1 MIEGQELD
9 KKSLLL
15 ITGKSTNWNE
25 LAKDC
30 ICFANSKGGLILIG
44 IEDSEDFPRA
54 NQRINPQLPDKIL
67 RTISQRT
74 INVAIVPEIKTAE
87 NGGEYIEIKVLRN
100 EQAIASTSDGK
111 YYARIADECKP
122 IMPEAIARLAAEKN
136 AFVWEIQTNQKVPGN
151 KIEEQ
156 KLDDFI
162 KAIKNSGRVS
172 NFVKE
177 KTVNELLEYYLF
189 LKGEYLT
196 NLGILWIGQR
206 EDRAILLHAPCIQFI
221 KYNERDEKIKKIV
234 WDDFYLN
241 PVELLNAVLTEIP
254 EWKETIEISDG
265 ILRKNIPFYDEIV
278 IRELIANALVHRVYT
293 MRGDI
298 FINLY
303 PNRLEVHSP
312 GLLPWGVTPKNIIS
326 QSVRRNEH
334 LAKVFYDLRL
344 MEREGSGY
352 DKIYE
357 VLLSEGKQ
365 IPVVEEKSD
374 RVKVTVFSPIFNK
387 EAIRL
392 IEKANTDFPLKQK
405 ELICLGLIALNNSL
419 SAVELANILDVKE
432 KNGMRGWLGKLPR
445 YGLVLSKGKTKGTEY
460 FINPE
465 FLRQLGFKGKTN
477 LKTIEPYRLRELII
491 QDLKVYP
498 NSSIGLIQ
506 ERIGKEIPTRKI
518 RAQLE
523 ELVKKGIVD
532 RQGTFRHTKYFFG
545 KKNIEMQ

>member
-1 MIEGQELD
+1 MIEGHELD

-15 ITGKSTNWNE
+15 ITGKRANWGE

-30 ICFANSKGGLILIG
+30 ICFANSKGGLILVG
-44 IEDSEDFPRA
+44 IEDSENLPLAD
-54 NQRINPQLPDKIL
+54 QRIDPQLPDKIL
-67 RTISQRT
+67 KTISQRT
-74 INVAIVPEIKTAE
+74 INVAIIPVIKTAE
-87 NGGEYIEIKVLRN
+87 NGGEFIEIKVLRN
-100 EQAIASTSDGK
+100 EQSIASTSDGK
-111 YYARIADECKP
+111 FYARIADECKP
-122 IMPEAIARLAAEKN
+122 IMPEGIARLAAEKN
-136 AFVWEIQTNQKVPGN
+136 AFVWETQTNQEVPGS
-151 KIEEQ
+151 KIDKQ

-162 KAIKNSGRVS
+162 IAIKNSERVS
-172 NFVKE
+172 NFIKE

-189 LKGEYLT
+189 VKGKYLT
-196 NLGILWIGQR
+196 NLGVLWIGQR
-206 EDRAILLHAPCIQFI
+206 EDRAILLHAPTIQFI
-221 KYNERDEKIKKIV
+221 KYNERDEKIKKTV

-254 EWKETIEISDG
+254 EWKETIEIPDG
-265 ILRKNIPFYDEIV
+265 IFRKNIPFYDEVV

-303 PNRLEVHSP
+303 PNHLEVHSP

-374 RVKVTVFSPIFNK
+374 QVKVTVFSRIFNN

-392 IEKANTDFPLKQK
+392 IEKANDDFPLKQK

-419 SAVELANILDVKE
+419 SAVELANILNVGE
-432 KNGMRGWLGKLPR
+432 KNGMRDWLGRLPD

-506 ERIGKEIPTRKI
+506 KRIGKEIPTRKI
-518 RAQLE
+518 RTQLE
-523 ELVKKGIVD
+523 ELIKKGIIN
-532 RQGTFRHTKYFFG
+532 RQGTYKYTKYYLE

>member
-1 MIEGQELD
+1 MLLYPFKRFKTAID
-9 KKSLLL
+9 KFGRL
-15 ITGKSTNWNE
+15 
-25 LAKDC
+25 
-30 ICFANSKGGLILIG
+30 
-44 IEDSEDFPRA
+44 EDFP
-54 NQRINPQLPDKIL
+54 
-67 RTISQRT
+67 T
-74 INVAIVPEIKTAE
+74 
-87 NGGEYIEIKVLRN
+87 
-100 EQAIASTSDGK
+100 
-111 YYARIADECKP
+111 
-122 IMPEAIARLAAEKN
+122 
-136 AFVWEIQTNQKVPGN
+136 
-151 KIEEQ
+151 
-156 KLDDFI
+156 
-162 KAIKNSGRVS
+162 
-172 NFVKE
+172 
-177 KTVNELLEYYLF
+177 
-189 LKGEYLT
+189 
-196 NLGILWIGQR
+196 
-206 EDRAILLHAPCIQFI
+206 
-221 KYNERDEKIKKIV
+221 
-234 WDDFYLN
+234 
-241 PVELLNAVLTEIP
+241 
-254 EWKETIEISDG
+254 
-265 ILRKNIPFYDEIV
+265 

-392 IEKANTDFPLKQK
+392 IEKANNDFPLKQK

-419 SAVELANILDVKE
+419 SAVELANILNVKE
-432 KNGMRGWLGKLPR
+432 KNGMRDWLGKLPG

-460 FINPE
+460 LINPD

-518 RAQLE
+518 RMQLE

-532 RQGTFRHTKYFFG
+532 KKGTFRHTKYFLR
-545 KKNIEMQ
+545 KKT

>member
-9 KKSLLL
+9 KKSLAL
-15 ITGKSTNWNE
+15 ITGKSANWNE
-25 LAKDC
+25 LAKVC
-30 ICFANSKGGLILIG
+30 ICFANSKGGVILVG
-44 IEDSEDFPRA
+44 IEDNETLPRA
-54 NQRINPQLPDKIL
+54 DQQINPQLPDKIMK
-67 RTISQRT
+67 TISQRT
-74 INVAIVPEIKTAE
+74 INVAIVPAVKTAE

-100 EQAIASTSDGK
+100 EQSIASTSDGK

-122 IMPEAIARLAAEKN
+122 IMPEAIVRLAAEKN
-136 AFVWEIQTNQKVPGN
+136 AFVWEIQNNQKVPKN
-151 KIEEQ
+151 KFDHQ
-156 KLDDFI
+156 KLGDFI
-162 KAIKNSGRVS
+162 EAVKKSERVS
-172 NFVKE
+172 NFIKE
-177 KTVNELLEYYLF
+177 KSVNELLEYYLF
-189 LKGEYLT
+189 VKGDYLT
-196 NLGILWIGQR
+196 NLGVLWIGQR
-206 EDRAILLHAPCIQFI
+206 EDRAILLHAPTVQFI
-221 KYNERDEKIKKIV
+221 KYNQQDEKIKKIA

-241 PVELLNAVLTEIP
+241 PIELLNAVLTEIP
-254 EWKETIEISDG
+254 EWRDTIEIADG
-265 ILRKNIPFYDEIV
+265 IFRKNIPFYDEIV
-278 IRELIANALVHRVYT
+278 IRELLANALVHRVYT

-298 FINLY
+298 FINMY
-303 PNRLEVHSP
+303 PHRMEVHSP

-365 IPVVEEKSD
+365 IPIVEEKND
-374 RVKVTVFSPIFNK
+374 RVTVTVFSRILNK

-392 IEKANTDFPLKQK
+392 IEKANHDFPLKQK

-419 SAVELANILDVKE
+419 SAIELANTLNVKV
-432 KNGMRGWLGKLPR
+432 KNGIKDWLGKLPE

-477 LKTIEPYRLRELII
+477 LKTIEPYRLRELIL

-498 NSSIGLIQ
+498 HSSIGLIQ
-506 ERIGKEIPTRKI
+506 ERIGKEISI
-518 RAQLE
+518 RRIREQLQ
-523 ELVKKGIVD
+523 ELMKQGLVDKKGSL
-532 RQGTFRHTKYFFG
+532 RHTQYYPR
-545 KKNIEMQ
+545 KKNIER